1 MGATRRPAGD
11 ADASKEPVKAG
22 EATATGATIAGGPP
36 SAAPNKLTDLKAA
49 IPPSCFV
56 KSLPMSL
63 LYLALDT
70 GVILACVA
78 AYEYGVSTLAVGTLL
93 HAVAFA
99 VWSAVLGFYMW
110 AMFVVG
116 HDAGHGSFSSSE
128 TVNNIV
134 GHFAHGMILVPFKP
148 WQSSHRNHHLYHN
161 SLTQDRSHPWFTPQ
175 DWEAAS
181 PTTRVFTRSPLA
193 LIVGFAVYL
202 YVGEPDGCHVYPLGR
217 MFKSTS
223 DKLWALVSTLVVAG
237 YLALYVSLGM
247 SPAYIVPWLVFH
259 SWLYTVT
266 YLQHHNGEDTKV
278 YADGAWNYL
287 DGALETVDR
296 KYGWPIDTLH
306 HHISDGHIVHHL
318 FFTQIPHYNLMKAT
332 AAIRPLLGARFKDVP
347 TPLPF
352 WAVIKEKWFHP
363 HLQHKQIVE
372 AGKKE

>member
-22 EATATGATIAGGPP
+22 DATATGATIAGGPP
-36 SAAPNKLTDLKAA
+36 SAAPKLTDLKAA

-148 WQSSHRNHHLYHN
+148 WQVCACLDGQAAPTCARGGWGVGLRQTFFRN
-161 SLTQDRSHPWFTPQ
+161 SL
-175 DWEAAS
+175 
-181 PTTRVFTRSPLA
+181 V
-193 LIVGFAVYL
+193 
-202 YVGEPDGCHVYPLGR
+202 
-217 MFKSTS
+217 
-223 DKLWALVSTLVVAG
+223 
-237 YLALYVSLGM
+237 
-247 SPAYIVPWLVFH
+247 
-259 SWLYTVT
+259 
-266 YLQHHNGEDTKV
+266 
-278 YADGAWNYL
+278 
-287 DGALETVDR
+287 
-296 KYGWPIDTLH
+296 
-306 HHISDGHIVHHL
+306 
-318 FFTQIPHYNLMKAT
+318 
-332 AAIRPLLGARFKDVP
+332 
-347 TPLPF
+347 
-352 WAVIKEKWFHP
+352 
-363 HLQHKQIVE
+363 
-372 AGKKE
+372 